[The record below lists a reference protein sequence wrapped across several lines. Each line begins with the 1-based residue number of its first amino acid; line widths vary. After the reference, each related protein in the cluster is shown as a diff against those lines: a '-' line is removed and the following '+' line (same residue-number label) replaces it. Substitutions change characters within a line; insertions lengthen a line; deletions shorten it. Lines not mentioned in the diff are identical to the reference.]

1 MRNRKGT
8 NEELNEGKFQRS
20 REEKDK
26 NVEKK
31 NKRYDLQKKMTEG
44 FPW

>member
-1 MRNRKGT
+1 MKEN
-8 NEELNEGKFQRS
+8 S
-20 REEKDK
+20 RGQEKRRIRMWR
-26 NVEKK
+26 KK